1 MITKIP
7 YVSPQLFFAVG
18 LCGQRLLST
27 TTWRRPLPS
36 FPNSLKGDHHMAIL
50 GSLLGTVDGLLG
62 AAGGAAGSAT
72 GSTGAG
78 TSTDTSHTL
87 DLGAL
92 IESSP
97 SVGANAPGV
106 ADVSVSAPTAVG
118 VSADDGHLDLGSL
131 LHGLL

>member
-7 YVSPQLFFAVG
+7 YVSLQLFFAVG
-18 LCGQRLLST
+18 LCGQRLLSAT
-27 TTWRRPLPS
+27 SWRRPLPS
-36 FPNSLKGDHHMAIL
+36 YPNSLEGDHRMAIL

-72 GSTGAG
+72 GSTGVS

-92 IESSP
+92 IEAGP
-97 SVGANAPGV
+97 SVDANALGV
-106 ADVSVSAPTAVG
+106 ADVSASAPAAVG
-118 VSADDGHLDLGSL
+118 VNADDGHLDLGSL

>member
-1 MITKIP
+1 
-7 YVSPQLFFAVG
+7 
-18 LCGQRLLST
+18 
-27 TTWRRPLPS
+27 
-36 FPNSLKGDHHMAIL
+36 MAIL

-72 GSTGAG
+72 GSTGAS

-92 IESSP
+92 IEANP
-97 SVGANAPGV
+97 SVDANAPGP

-118 VSADDGHLDLGSL
+118 VTADVGHLDLSGI